1 MYSAAQSMCNKGSMK
16 MKIRKANSDAV
27 RNSII
32 KISRRLFL
40 EQGYEN
46 TTVRQVLKKAH
57 LSTGSLY
64 HFFKNKEE
72 ILLFSLKAALFEIS
86 SLTDSI
92 AVKYNEPLLRYALGV
107 ALGISEIFNYKN
119 LFNFYNAI
127 YRNESAENFMISLK
141 ITRMKTLLHDLNLHF
156 TDSEIHSRVLAI
168 HGATRAL
175 MLAKINKQLSANLND
190 IYSLIIRIALSE
202 FNIPEKKI
210 NTIIKLTT
218 KIIQTKTFS
227 RSLAEKLK
235 P

>member
-1 MYSAAQSMCNKGSMK
+1 MK
-16 MKIRKANSDAV
+16 VRKTNSDTA
-27 RNSII
+27 RNNII
-32 KISRRLFL
+32 KISRKLFL

-46 TTVRQVLKKAH
+46 TTVRQVLKKAR

-72 ILLFSLKAALFEIS
+72 LLLCSLKDALLEIS

-92 AVKYNEPLLRYALGV
+92 AAKHHEPLLRYALGV
-107 ALGISEIFNYKN
+107 ALGISEIFKYKH

-127 YRNESAENFMISLK
+127 YKIESAENFMISLK
-141 ITRMKTLLHDLNLHF
+141 VSRMKNLLKELNLHF
-156 TDSEIHSRVLAI
+156 SDTEIHSRMLAI

-175 MLAKINKQLSANLND
+175 MLAKINKKLSANLED

-202 FNIPEKKI
+202 FNIPGNKI
-210 NTIIKLTT
+210 DNVIRLTT
-218 KIIQTKTFS
+218 QIIQARSFS
-227 RSLAEKLK
+227 RNLAEKLK

>member
-1 MYSAAQSMCNKGSMK
+1 MK
-16 MKIRKANSDAV
+16 TRKANREEV
-27 RNSII
+27 RKNII

-64 HFFKNKEE
+64 HLFKNKEE
-72 ILLFSLKAALFEIS
+72 ILLCSLKDALLEIS

-92 AVKYNEPLLRYALGV
+92 AVKHNEPVLRYALGIAV
-107 ALGISEIFNYKN
+107 GISEIFNYKR

-127 YRNESAENFMISLK
+127 YKNESAENFMISLK
-141 ITRMKTLLHDLNLHF
+141 VARMKNLLNDLNLHF
-156 TDSEIHSRVLAI
+156 TDNEIHSRILAI
-168 HGATRAL
+168 HGATRAI
-175 MLAKINKQLSANLND
+175 MLALINKQLSAHLND

-210 NTIIKLTT
+210 NEIIKLTT

>member
-1 MYSAAQSMCNKGSMK
+1 MK
-16 MKIRKANSDAV
+16 MKIRKANREV
-27 RNSII
+27 LRNRII

-46 TTVRQVLKKAH
+46 TTVRQVLKKTN
-57 LSTGSLY
+57 LTTGSLY

-72 ILLFSLKAALFEIS
+72 ILLCSLKDALLEIS
-86 SLTDSI
+86 NLTDSMAI
-92 AVKYNEPLLRYALGV
+92 KYNEPILRYTLGI
-107 ALGISEIFNYKN
+107 ALGISKIFKYKP

-127 YRNESAENFMISLK
+127 YKNESAEKFMISLK
-141 ITRMKTLLHDLNLHF
+141 VNRMKDLLNDMNLHF
-156 TDSEIHSRVLAI
+156 TDNEIHTRVLAI

-190 IYSLIIRIALSE
+190 IYSLIIKIALSE
-202 FNIPEKKI
+202 INIPKKKI
-210 NTIIKLTT
+210 NKIIEITT

-227 RSLAEKLK
+227 RNLAEKLK

>member
-1 MYSAAQSMCNKGSMK
+1 MK
-16 MKIRKANSDAV
+16 TRKANREEV
-27 RNSII
+27 RKNII

-72 ILLFSLKAALFEIS
+72 ILLCSLKDALLEIS

-92 AVKYNEPLLRYALGV
+92 AVKHNEPVLRYALGIAV
-107 ALGISEIFNYKN
+107 GISEIFNYKR

-127 YRNESAENFMISLK
+127 YKNESAENFMISLK
-141 ITRMKTLLHDLNLHF
+141 VARMKNLLNDLNLHF
-156 TDSEIHSRVLAI
+156 TDNEIHSRILAI
-168 HGATRAL
+168 HGATRAI
-175 MLAKINKQLSANLND
+175 MLALINKQLSAHLND

-210 NTIIKLTT
+210 NEIIKLTT

>member
-1 MYSAAQSMCNKGSMK
+1 MK
-16 MKIRKANSDAV
+16 VREANREVV
-27 RNSII
+27 RESII

-46 TTVRQVLKKAH
+46 TTVRQVLKKAR
-57 LSTGSLY
+57 LSTGSMY

-72 ILLFSLKAALFEIS
+72 ILLYSLKDALLEIS

-92 AVKYNEPLLRYALGV
+92 AAKHQEPMLRYALGV
-107 ALGISEIFNYKN
+107 ALGISEVSNYRH

-127 YRNESAENFMISLK
+127 YKYESAENFMISLK
-141 ITRMKTLLHDLNLHF
+141 VTRMKNLLHDMNLHF

-175 MLAKINKQLSANLND
+175 LLAKLNNKLCAKPD
-190 IYSLIIRIALSE
+190 DMYSLIIRISLSE
-202 FNIPEKKI
+202 FNIPAAKI
-210 NTIIKLTT
+210 NKIIRLTT
-218 KIIQTKTFS
+218 KILRTKTFS
-227 RSLAEKLK
+227 RNLAEKLK

>member
-1 MYSAAQSMCNKGSMK
+1 MRNKGAMK
-16 MKIRKANSDAV
+16 MKTRKANREEV
-27 RNSII
+27 RKNII

-72 ILLFSLKAALFEIS
+72 ILLCSLKDALLEIS

-92 AVKYNEPLLRYALGV
+92 AVKYNEPVLRYALGIAV
-107 ALGISEIFNYKN
+107 GISEIFNYKR

-127 YRNESAENFMISLK
+127 YKNESAENFMISLK
-141 ITRMKTLLHDLNLHF
+141 VARMKNLLNDLNLHF
-156 TDSEIHSRVLAI
+156 TDNEIHSRILAI
-168 HGATRAL
+168 HGATRAI
-175 MLAKINKQLSANLND
+175 MLALINKQLSAHLND

-210 NTIIKLTT
+210 NEIIKLTT
-218 KIIQTKTFS
+218 KIIQTKAFS

>member
-1 MYSAAQSMCNKGSMK
+1 MYNKDAPK
-16 MKIRKANSDAV
+16 MKVRKASREV
-27 RNSII
+27 LRNNII

-46 TTVRQVLKKAH
+46 TTVRQVLKEAR

-72 ILLFSLKAALFEIS
+72 ILLVSLKDALFEMS

-92 AVKYNEPLLRYALGV
+92 AGKHNEPMLRYALGV
-107 ALGISEIFNYKN
+107 AVGISEIFKHKR
-119 LFNFYNAI
+119 LFNFYNAV
-127 YRNESAENFMISLK
+127 YKNDTAENFMISLK
-141 ITRMKTLLHDLNLHF
+141 VTRMKNLLKDLDLHF
-156 TDSEIHSRVLAI
+156 TDNEIHSRILAI

-190 IYSLIIRIALSE
+190 IYSLIIKIALSE

-210 NTIIKLTT
+210 NAIIKLTT
-218 KIIQTKTFS
+218 RIIQTKTFS
-227 RSLAEKLK
+227 RNLAEKLK

>member
-1 MYSAAQSMCNKGSMK
+1 MK
-16 MKIRKANSDAV
+16 MKTRKANREEV
-27 RNSII
+27 RKNII

-72 ILLFSLKAALFEIS
+72 ILLCSLKDALLEIS

-92 AVKYNEPLLRYALGV
+92 AVKHNEPVLRYALGIAV
-107 ALGISEIFNYKN
+107 GISEIFNYKR

-127 YRNESAENFMISLK
+127 YKNESAENFMISLK
-141 ITRMKTLLHDLNLHF
+141 VARMKNLLNDLNLHF
-156 TDSEIHSRVLAI
+156 TDNEIHSRILAI
-168 HGATRAL
+168 HGATRAI
-175 MLAKINKQLSANLND
+175 MLALINKQLSAHLND

-210 NTIIKLTT
+210 NEIIKLTT

>member
-1 MYSAAQSMCNKGSMK
+1 VCSDVIVFQKGTFTMK
-16 MKIRKANSDAV
+16 VRKTNSDTA
-27 RNSII
+27 RNNII
-32 KISRRLFL
+32 KISRKLFL

-46 TTVRQVLKKAH
+46 TTVRQVLKKAR

-72 ILLFSLKAALFEIS
+72 LLLCSLKDALLEIS

-92 AVKYNEPLLRYALGV
+92 AAKHHEPLLRYALGV
-107 ALGISEIFNYKN
+107 ALGISEIFKYKH

-127 YRNESAENFMISLK
+127 YKIESAENFMISLK
-141 ITRMKTLLHDLNLHF
+141 VSRMKNLLKELNLHF
-156 TDSEIHSRVLAI
+156 SDTEIHSRMLAI

-175 MLAKINKQLSANLND
+175 MLAKINKKLSANLED

-202 FNIPEKKI
+202 FNIPGNKI
-210 NTIIKLTT
+210 DNVIRLTT
-218 KIIQTKTFS
+218 QIIQARSFS
-227 RSLAEKLK
+227 RNLAEKLK